1 MTATRRIGAAGGEG
15 RGRVIV
21 LLGAM
26 LAAGGR
32 PGPALLRRV
41 GHAAALHAAGG
52 VRAIVATGGPAGAE
66 PTEAR
71 VMRDLLVAAGVP
83 AEAVIEEDRARNT
96 LENALFSVAILRA
109 RGLGPVT
116 VVSDRYH
123 LPRALM
129 LFRLLGC
136 PATGSGPPPGPAA
149 GPRDRLASFGR
160 EAVAVPRDFLR
171 GLAARRR

>member
-1 MTATRRIGAAGGEG
+1 
-15 RGRVIV
+15 
-21 LLGAM
+21 M
-26 LAAGGR
+26 LAADGR

-41 GHAAALHAAGG
+41 GHAAALYAAGG
-52 VRAIVATGGPAGAE
+52 VRAIIATGGPDGAA

-83 AEAVIEEDRARNT
+83 ADAVIEEDRARNT
-96 LENALFSVAILRA
+96 LENALYSVAILRA
-109 RGLGPVT
+109 RGLGPVV

-136 PATGSGPPPGPAA
+136 RVVGSGPPVAPTARR
-149 GPRDRLASFGR
+149 RDRLTSFRR
-160 EAVAVPRDFLR
+160 EAVAVPRDFVR
-171 GLAARRR
+171 GILAARLR